1 MFLFLSQ
8 VMDYRLNAV
17 LSNCLHHNYLL
28 KKACRV
34 SINVNFVTVKGEC
47 RVPVSWRETVTQSAI
62 ESPAVLLLRPH
73 RDEVWI
79 FHNRSFEGLQELL
92 VWLNIQW
99 TATHI
104 LTRWNRM
111 KGCIVDETWAAPW
124 RTGQNSL
131 LADSPGQIFWNQINY
146 SAMDLKHL

>member
-8 VMDYRLNAV
+8 VMDDSSQGYNAPLYKLLIAV
-17 LSNCLHHNYLL
+17 FSKCLHHNYML

-34 SINVNFVTVKGEC
+34 SINVSFVTVKGER

-104 LTRWNRM
+104 LTGGTGWKAASWTRRELLLGGLARIPSWLILLVRYS
-111 KGCIVDETWAAPW
+111 ET
-124 RTGQNSL
+124 R
-131 LADSPGQIFWNQINY
+131 
-146 SAMDLKHL
+146 